1 LNLYPPLK
9 FDGNEWFCLI
19 MLLFGIVTTFLLPQR
34 FPTIVTVSFFAI
46 GLGIAMYADFHLG
59 IPPRD
64 LYKISDIDQ
73 YEWADFILFMIYTP
87 FAYFFAYFLDKWK
100 LSGLYISLYVLSW
113 AIAGTALEGLAVYF
127 HVYQYK
133 GWQLAYSFFFY
144 FAAQIVTLYFYHVVK
159 KIYQQTKQDS
169 GRNWT

>member
-19 MLLFGIVTTFLLPQR
+19 VLLCGIVTTFLLPKR
-34 FPTIVTVSFFAI
+34 FPAIVTLSFFAI
-46 GLGIAMYADFHLG
+46 GLGIAMYVDFHLG

-64 LYKISDIDQ
+64 LYKINDIDQ
-73 YEWADFILFMIYTP
+73 YEWADFLLFMIYTP

-100 LSGLYISLYVLSW
+100 LRGLYVSLYVVSW
-113 AIAGTALEGLAVYF
+113 TIAGTALEGLAVYF
-127 HVYQYK
+127 HVYEYK

-144 FAAQIVTLYFYHVVK
+144 FVAQMVTLYFYHVVK